1 MSEISTIEKIH
12 RIAADEFLRKGFRG
26 ASLREIVK
34 KAGVTT
40 GAFYGYYKSKEELF
54 DALVAPHA
62 NHVLDYFKEIVSE
75 FMEIPKSDWAK
86 NMFDYSDRGMREI
99 FEYAYDNKDAF
110 RLILSASEGTKWE
123 NFIHKIVEVEIEMTH
138 IFYREIEK
146 EGYKPF
152 AFDPTLE
159 HMIISGEFS
168 AFFELII
175 HDISKEDGRRC
186 VKELHDFY
194 QAAWESVLKM
204 KKKAD

>member
-26 ASLREIVK
+26 ASL
-34 KAGVTT
+34 
-40 GAFYGYYKSKEELF
+40 
-54 DALVAPHA
+54 
-62 NHVLDYFKEIVSE
+62 
-75 FMEIPKSDWAK
+75 
-86 NMFDYSDRGMREI
+86 
-99 FEYAYDNKDAF
+99 
-110 RLILSASEGTKWE
+110 
-123 NFIHKIVEVEIEMTH
+123 
-138 IFYREIEK
+138 REIEK